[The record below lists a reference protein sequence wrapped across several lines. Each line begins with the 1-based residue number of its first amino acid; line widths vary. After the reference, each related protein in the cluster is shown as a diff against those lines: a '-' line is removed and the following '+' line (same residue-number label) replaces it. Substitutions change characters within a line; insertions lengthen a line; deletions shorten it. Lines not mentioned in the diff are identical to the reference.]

1 MFYLYSDRTWFNNVT
16 DKYAIQLLKL
26 IIIQFFFFIVMKQF
40 LDIASI
46 LMRCRSGHNQIAFF
60 MDFLK
65 SKSSVYCLL
74 NKTFFFPNVIFMC
87 LLFWCDWPVLNPNVK
102 VVSVYEQ
109 MFWIGHEWETL
120 KRSQKHCLLGK
131 FAPPERRAQMARG
144 VGMSWGCFS
153 GFATLRLALPHT
165 PTHIIYQKY
174 ECLSPYDGMLWGKNH
189 VNSHFKRSQ
198 L

>member
-1 MFYLYSDRTWFNNVT
+1 M
-16 DKYAIQLLKL
+16 
-26 IIIQFFFFIVMKQF
+26 
-40 LDIASI
+40 
-46 LMRCRSGHNQIAFF
+46 
-60 MDFLK
+60 
-65 SKSSVYCLL
+65 
-74 NKTFFFPNVIFMC
+74 
-87 LLFWCDWPVLNPNVK
+87 
-102 VVSVYEQ
+102 SVYEQ

-131 FAPPERRAQMARG
+131 FAPPERGAQMARG

-153 GFATLRLALPHT
+153 AFATLRLALPHT